1 MIQRRHAE
9 IFLALAKQA
18 ETELWGPEAEQW
30 LDRLEREHEHFRTA
44 MRWSLGRGDAATA
57 LRISS
62 ALTRFWQLRGHA
74 AEGLEWLEAALAS
87 EGGVPAPLRARALT
101 SAGNLAVDKGDA
113 SQAREYFEQALELW
127 RGLGERGSMAVTLDA
142 LAALARDRGDHESAR
157 ELYQETLAV
166 FRVLGDKPAVAAS
179 LNNLATIFSHLGDHE
194 EARTLYEES
203 LTLFEELEDERGV
216 ATAIVNI
223 GMLMARAQGDFE
235 QAMALATEGLDM
247 FAKQGAKEEIAD
259 CLAELGEVARAQD
272 KLQEA
277 SRFFGT
283 AETLRGMQG
292 QTPPATDYQ
301 QFNQRIASRHP
312 NQDLTMLYAAWA
324 EGRATAVQL
333 AEAYGWGEHSE
344 ESSAEA

>member
-18 ETELWGPEAEQW
+18 EPELWGPEAEQW
-30 LDRLEREHEHFRTA
+30 LDRLEREHEHFKSA

-57 LRISS
+57 LRIGS

-74 AEGLEWLEAALAS
+74 AEGLEWLQTSLAGG
-87 EGGVPAPLRARALT
+87 GGVPAPLRARALS
-101 SAGNLAVDKGDA
+101 SAGNLALANDDA
-113 SQAREYFEQALELW
+113 RQSTQYLEQALELW
-127 RGLGERGSMAVTLDA
+127 RGLGERGSMAVTLDT
-142 LAALARDRGDHESAR
+142 LAALARDRGDLAEAR

-166 FRVLGDKPAVAAS
+166 FRVLGDKTAVAAS
-179 LNNLATIFSHLGDHE
+179 LNNLATVYTHLGDQE
-194 EARTLYEES
+194 EARALYEES

-223 GMLMARAQGDFE
+223 GMLMARTQGDFE

-259 CLAELGEVARAQD
+259 CLAELGEVARGQD

-277 SRFFGT
+277 ARFFGT
-283 AETLRGMQG
+283 AETLRGMRG

-301 QFNQRIASRHP
+301 AFNERIAARHA
-312 NQDLTMLYAAWA
+312 NQDLTSLYAAWA

-333 AEAYGWGEHSE
+333 AEAYGWGEHAE
-344 ESSAEA
+344 E